1 MDKFTIIAN
10 GAENRRGKNQAVA
23 RKIADYLDECKF
35 DRVLLAGEE
44 FGKVIPS
51 FEHFKDV
58 VALRQ
63 SYSYTDPERIPG
75 GTECIIVLGGD
86 GTLLQAARDVVDL
99 EIPLFGINMGTLGY
113 LAEIDQY
120 SIYPELDRLMSDRF
134 TIEKRMMLFGT
145 LIHEGQAENS
155 DIALNDIVISREG
168 SLRVVRFNN
177 YVNDT
182 YLNTYKAD
190 GIIISTPTGSTGYSL
205 SAGGPII
212 SPAASMILMTPLA
225 PHTLNTRSIVFAPED
240 VIEVELG
247 EGKEGGIE
255 KGMAYFDGAAAMPMV
270 TGDRIRI
277 EKSTKATRIIKINNI
292 SFLETLRKKMRNN

>member
-23 RKIADYLDECKF
+23 RKIADYLEKHRKVC
-35 DRVLLAGEE
+35 VILPAGEKKE
-44 FGKVIPS
+44 G
-51 FEHFKDV
+51 
-58 VALRQ
+58 Q

-120 SIYPELDRLMSDRF
+120 SIYPALDRLMSDRF

-205 SAGGPII
+205 SAGLADHI
-212 SPAASMILMTPLA
+212 SGSIHDSYDAAGASYPEYQKY
-225 PHTLNTRSIVFAPED
+225 SICTGRCDRGRTGRRKRRRHRKGNGVF
-240 VIEVELG
+240 
-247 EGKEGGIE
+247 
-255 KGMAYFDGAAAMPMV
+255 
-270 TGDRIRI
+270 
-277 EKSTKATRIIKINNI
+277 
-292 SFLETLRKKMRNN
+292 

>member
-23 RKIADYLDECKF
+23 RKIADYLEKHRKVC
-35 DRVLLAGEE
+35 VILPAGEKKE
-44 FGKVIPS
+44 G
-51 FEHFKDV
+51 
-58 VALRQ
+58 Q

-120 SIYPELDRLMSDRF
+120 SIYPALDRLMSDRF

-182 YLNTYKAD
+182 YQSVCRRAD
-190 GIIISTPTGSTGYSL
+190 HISGSIHDSYDAAGASYLEYQKYSICTGRCDRGRTGRRKRRRHRKRN
-205 SAGGPII
+205 G
-212 SPAASMILMTPLA
+212 
-225 PHTLNTRSIVFAPED
+225 VF
-240 VIEVELG
+240 
-247 EGKEGGIE
+247 
-255 KGMAYFDGAAAMPMV
+255 
-270 TGDRIRI
+270 
-277 EKSTKATRIIKINNI
+277 
-292 SFLETLRKKMRNN
+292 